1 MARLILC
8 IWFWCSCMACF
19 LSCSRIAT
27 SAGWLIFDELNGIQI
42 NPKNHKSN
50 QRELGK
56 SNSKKRRNIPNVEY
70 SKNWNIPKNEIHAG
84 RLVILLSIPQ
94 TGWQPLQV
102 FFHTFHD
109 IDTRLLHKKWI
120 WSSYICH
127 IIWPMVYGLLYM
139 VTILLRDRNSG
150 PSTWLFDA
158 RIKKHIK
165 LNIKNI
171 PILNFCK
178 TVRFSS

>member
-27 SAGWLIFDELNGIQI
+27 SAGRLIFDELNGIQI

-56 SNSKKRRNIPNVEY
+56 SNSKKTEKY
-70 SKNWNIPKNEIHAG
+70 SKYGVFQQDWNIPRNEIHAG

-109 IDTRLLHKKWI
+109 IDIRLLPVYLDMNI
-120 WSSYICH
+120 QYILSVTYWSYHMTHMI
-127 IIWPMVYGLLYM
+127 
-139 VTILLRDRNSG
+139 
-150 PSTWLFDA
+150 
-158 RIKKHIK
+158 
-165 LNIKNI
+165 
-171 PILNFCK
+171 
-178 TVRFSS
+178 